1 MQFPPFPIQVMMS
14 KRHIAA
20 LTADAIAPIVD
31 AAASVVR
38 AILPAVV
45 HPAVA
50 IPSADGIRGIAC
62 LMVVLVH
69 CAGMMLPATAP
80 FLSGTG
86 KIGVWLFFVLSAYLL
101 TLSLIAQRLSATTLV
116 AYALSRFFRIY
127 PLYVLVVLLA
137 YAGRMIGIDSW
148 QAVWQAVSLQQGFGH
163 LWTIPVEF
171 MFYLLLPVL
180 VWGVMRIDR
189 FAGRWAVF
197 AVAVVAVLCHQWL
210 FPYWRLPENS
220 ADTVW
225 YLPAFV
231 FGMLGAVVQTD
242 ARRPPADN
250 TAHHPAGLW
259 CGVAILLAILLSTPF
274 MRALLFVQAPSNDLM
289 NKFLFFSLLWA
300 LFIVSQHRWPNAL
313 SRLLS
318 RRGISLIGRWSYSIY
333 LFHYFIAIQFG
344 VWFSGQPA
352 MVVVAVGCSIG
363 VGWLSYIVC
372 EVPLL
377 RLRQWVWG
385 WVRVMLPG

>member
-1 MQFPPFPIQVMMS
+1 MI
-14 KRHIAA
+14 KRNSLA
-20 LTADAIAPIVD
+20 LTADAMAPIIH
-31 AAASVVR
+31 AADDRAAVLVVSTG
-38 AILPAVV
+38 LPTAP
-45 HPAVA
+45 HPASR

-62 LMVVLVH
+62 LMVVLIH
-69 CAGMMLPATAP
+69 CTGMMLPVTAP

-101 TLSLIAQRLSATTLV
+101 TLSLLAQRLSVMTLV

-148 QAVWQAVSLQQGFGH
+148 QAVSLALSLQQGFGH

-171 MFYLLLPVL
+171 TFYLLLPVL
-180 VWGVMRIDR
+180 VWGVTRIDR
-189 FAGRWAVF
+189 FAGRRAVF
-197 AVAVVAVLCHQWL
+197 AVAVVAVGGHQWL
-210 FPYWRLPENS
+210 FPFWRLPENS
-220 ADTVW
+220 VESVW

-231 FGMLGAVVQTD
+231 FGMLGAVVQSD
-242 ARRPPADN
+242 ARRPPAEN
-250 TAHHPAGLW
+250 TAHHRAGLW

-274 MRALLFVQAPSNDLM
+274 MRALLFGQAPSNDLM

-300 LFIVSQHRWPNAL
+300 VFIVSQHRWPNAL

-344 VWFSGQPA
+344 VWFSGQAA

-363 VGWLSYIVC
+363 VGWLSYTVC

-377 RLRQWVWG
+377 RLRRWGWG
-385 WVRVMLPG
+385 WVRT

>member
-1 MQFPPFPIQVMMS
+1 MI
-14 KRHIAA
+14 KRHSPA
-20 LTADAIAPIVD
+20 LTADPMALIVE
-31 AAASVVR
+31 AASDR
-38 AILPAVV
+38 AAVPTFCAGLPTAPQ
-45 HPAVA
+45 PASR

-69 CAGMMLPATAP
+69 CTGMMLPATAP

-101 TLSLIAQRLSATTLV
+101 TLSLLAQRLSTTTLV

-148 QAVWQAVSLQQGFGH
+148 QAVWRAVSLQQGFGH

-171 MFYLLLPVL
+171 TFYLFLPML
-180 VWGVMRIDR
+180 VWAGVRIDR
-189 FAGRWAVF
+189 HAGRTAVF
-197 AVAVVAVLCHQWL
+197 AVAVVAVGCHQWL
-210 FPYWRLPENS
+210 FPFWRLPENS
-220 ADTVW
+220 VELVW

-231 FGMLGAVVQTD
+231 FGMMGAFVQND
-242 ARRPPADN
+242 ARQPADKAAN
-250 TAHHPAGLW
+250 NPAGLW
-259 CGVAILLAILLSTPF
+259 CGIAILLAILLSTPF
-274 MRALLFVQAPSNDLM
+274 MRALLFGQAPSNDLM

-300 LFIVSQHRWPNAL
+300 VFIVSQHRWPNAL
-313 SRLLS
+313 SHLLS

-333 LFHYFIAIQFG
+333 LFHFFIAIQFG

-352 MVVVAVGCSIG
+352 MVVVAVGCSIL
-363 VGWLSYIVC
+363 VGWLSFTVC
-372 EVPLL
+372 ELPML

-385 WVRVMLPG
+385 RLRAMLPGQ